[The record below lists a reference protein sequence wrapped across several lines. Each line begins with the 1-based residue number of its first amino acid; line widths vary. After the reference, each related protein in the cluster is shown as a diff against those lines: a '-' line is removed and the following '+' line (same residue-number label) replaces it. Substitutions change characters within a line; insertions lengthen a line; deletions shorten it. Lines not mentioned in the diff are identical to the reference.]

1 MPEFMCFFD
10 GALRETIMN
19 DNSRFSTFTDRAKHV
34 LELAQEESAFFQHHY
49 LGTEHVLLGLS
60 REGGGTAA
68 KVLSSLGLTLD
79 QLHVATEELVGRG
92 PEGDRVEI
100 QMTLDAKRVVDMAI
114 SEAKRMDSD
123 SVDTEHLLLGLLQV
137 TECDAMQIL
146 QSFDVPLEKVRV
158 RAQQFTNFKK
168 SFRLKHPS
176 GLGIASGDITITP
189 QARVTTEHV
198 RFDKFTERARKVLS
212 LAQEEAQ
219 RFQHNYIGTEHL
231 LLGLV
236 REGEGVAAKVLENM
250 GVQLADIRK
259 AVEFIIGRG
268 DRIVLGEIGLTPR
281 AKKVIELA
289 VDEARRLN
297 HHFIGTEH
305 LLLGLVREGEGIAA
319 GVLES
324 LGVNLERV
332 RTNTILVLSATGTTT
347 ASVSHSYQARRTRT
361 EEATSEEVRKQLQD
375 IALTP
380 MAEQVLVFAQ
390 SCSHTFQHG
399 YVGTEHLL
407 YGLTRVSDELTNQVL
422 NDQGV
427 TYAQVVSALNS
438 TLGHGINTWHGT
450 VPLTPRVQEIF
461 HLASD
466 LTKQRTQP
474 AVGPEHILWGL
485 LAINDGNANDI
496 FTQLHVNVEDIRTKL
511 QAAMDGGGHED
522 E

>member
-1 MPEFMCFFD
+1 
-10 GALRETIMN
+10 
-19 DNSRFSTFTDRAKHV
+19 
-34 LELAQEESAFFQHHY
+34 
-49 LGTEHVLLGLS
+49 
-60 REGGGTAA
+60 
-68 KVLSSLGLTLD
+68 LTLD

-219 RFQHNYIGTEHL
+219 RFQHNY
-231 LLGLV
+231 
-236 REGEGVAAKVLENM
+236 
-250 GVQLADIRK
+250 
-259 AVEFIIGRG
+259 
-268 DRIVLGEIGLTPR
+268 
-281 AKKVIELA
+281 
-289 VDEARRLN
+289 
-297 HHFIGTEH
+297 IGTEH